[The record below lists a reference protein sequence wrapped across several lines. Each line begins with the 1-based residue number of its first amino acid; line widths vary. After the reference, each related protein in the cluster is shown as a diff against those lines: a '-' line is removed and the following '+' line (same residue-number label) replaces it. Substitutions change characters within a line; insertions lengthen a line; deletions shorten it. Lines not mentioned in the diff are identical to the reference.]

1 MRSRLLP
8 LAIVATLAYVYLAG
22 ILSYPLKWE
31 EPRRCL
37 VAMEMIHS
45 GDFIGPRVLGEP
57 YFKKPPLQ
65 NWILALASQ
74 LDVTKVS
81 AARIR
86 TISLLALAGI
96 ALFLFRLGTDGRRG
110 RSDPLPAAIFLT
122 LGAVIQSGRTGEI
135 DSLFTF
141 FVVGALGCFELGRR
155 RESPWLQ
162 WFVPHLF
169 LAGGILTKILA
180 PLFFYPP
187 VLFLAL
193 RRRRELRFSSIPF
206 GAGVAVM
213 AGLVALWLVPH
224 SRLQDSSAL
233 VGGWSMEVAVRT
245 VHYGAAGWLRH
256 LVTYPFQLLGW
267 LLPWSLVLVPM
278 RRDAWRS
285 TFDAWRRDPLLGLC
299 AAVVAWAFLVY
310 LFVPEQKGRYLLPVM
325 PFVSILFAQ
334 RLRRLSAP
342 AATWRRLVLGLAV
355 IAWIGLC
362 VAVGPR
368 VAGTTARVLVPMS
381 FGLLAL
387 GAFIAAETRPSAR
400 RRGSLLLLLGL
411 MYGVTYAGILER
423 REARRNAVFV
433 EDARK
438 LSAFIDS
445 DDSVV
450 CHGGVQLKFCA
461 NLTRR
466 LGRPLVRRA
475 EPIETKVWIAPAGA
489 NPGVPGAAVRAERY
503 ELFRIRDEQGWSVD
517 GAPLLPVAL
526 DETTRADFE
535 AKLAAARAE
544 FEATPEDV
552 DAAIWVG
559 RRTAYLGRYRD
570 AIEIYDRALERHP
583 DDARVLRHRGHRFL
597 SVRRF
602 ASAVSDLEAAAALI
616 DGLPDQVEPDGL
628 PNSRNIPTS
637 TLHSNVWYHLGL
649 AYYLQGDLGNAERAY
664 RRCLEYSANPD
675 MLCATSHWLY
685 MTLRRQGKHEEA
697 QAILEPIHG
706 EMDILENH
714 SYHRLLLMYKS
725 ELDPETLLAEGER
738 GSGLDAALGYGIANW
753 YLVQGQRD
761 RAMEL
766 MMKIRAA
773 GPWPAF
779 GAIAA
784 EVDLA
789 RLSNRT
795 L

>member
-8 LAIVATLAYVYLAG
+8 AAIVATLVYVYLAG

-65 NWILALASQ
+65 NWLLAVAAQ
-74 LDVTKVS
+74 LEVAKVGP
-81 AARIR
+81 ARIR
-86 TISLLALAGI
+86 VISLLALVGI
-96 ALFLFRLGTDGRRG
+96 ALFLFRLGSDGRRG

-155 RESPWLQ
+155 RGSPWLQ

-169 LAGGILTKILA
+169 LAAGILTKILA

-187 VLFLAL
+187 LLYLAL
-193 RRRRELRFSSIPF
+193 RRRGRVRFSSRPF
-206 GAGVAVM
+206 VAGFAAM

-245 VHYGAAGWLRH
+245 LHYGAAGWLRH
-256 LVTYPFQLLGW
+256 LATYPFQILGW
-267 LLPWSLVLVPM
+267 LLPWSLVLIPM

-285 TFDAWRRDPLLGLC
+285 TFDAWRRDPFLGLC
-299 AAVVAWAFLVY
+299 AAVVAWAFVVY

-325 PFVSILFAQ
+325 PFVSILVAQ
-334 RLRRLSAP
+334 RVRQLSVP
-342 AATWRRLVLGLAV
+342 ATTWRRRGLGLAV
-355 IAWIGLC
+355 IVWIGLC

-368 VAGTTARVLVPMS
+368 VVGETAPILVPLS

-387 GAFIAAETRPSAR
+387 GAFLAAEALSPPA

-411 MYGVTYAGILER
+411 VYGVSYAGFLER

-445 DDSVV
+445 GDSVV
-450 CHGGVQLKFCA
+450 CHGGVHLKFCA
-461 NLTRR
+461 NLTRE

-475 EPIETKVWIAPAGA
+475 EPIDSKVWIAPVGS
-489 NPGVPGAAVRAERY
+489 NPDVPGPTVHAERY
-503 ELFRIRDEQGWSVD
+503 ELFRIRGEQGWSTD
-517 GAPLLPVAL
+517 GTPLFPVAL
-526 DETTRADFE
+526 DEATRGGFETELAAARADFE
-535 AKLAAARAE
+535 AS
-544 FEATPEDV
+544 PEDA
-552 DAAIWVG
+552 DAAIWFG
-559 RRTAYLGRYRD
+559 RRTAYLGRYRE
-570 AIEIYDRALERHP
+570 AIAIYDRALDRHP
-583 DDARVLRHRGHRFL
+583 EDARILRHRGHRFISL
-597 SVRRF
+597 RRF
-602 ASAVSDLEAAAALI
+602 ESAVNDLEAAAALI

-649 AYYLQGDLGNAERAY
+649 SYYLKGDLDNAERAY
-664 RRCLEYSANPD
+664 RRCLEFSANPD
-675 MLCATSHWLY
+675 MLSATSHWLY
-685 MTLRRQGKHEEA
+685 MTLRRRGMHDEA
-697 QAILEPIHG
+697 EAILDPIHAG
-706 EMDILENH
+706 MEILENH

-725 ELDPETLLAEGER
+725 ELDPETLLAEGEGE
-738 GSGLDAALGYGIANW
+738 GSLDAALGYGIANW

-761 RAMEL
+761 RAMAL
-766 MMKIRAA
+766 MAEIRAA